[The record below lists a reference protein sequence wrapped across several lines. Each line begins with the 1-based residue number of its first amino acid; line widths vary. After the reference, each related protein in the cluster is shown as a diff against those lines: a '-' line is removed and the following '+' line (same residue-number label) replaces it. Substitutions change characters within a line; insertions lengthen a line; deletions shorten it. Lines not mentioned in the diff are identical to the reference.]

1 MTLANYNQL
10 NLYGLEN
17 ELTNFV
23 NLFEINKLPNKILIS
38 GQKGIGKSTLSYHL
52 INYIL
57 SKNEEFP
64 YNLDNYS
71 INENNRSFKLI
82 QNNSHTNFHLIDISS
97 EKKNIDISQ
106 IRNLIQKLEKSSF
119 NSKPRFILIDNIE
132 FLNVNSVNALLK
144 ILEEPPDNT
153 FFILI
158 NSNNEILPT
167 IKSRCLNFKIS
178 MSNKTT
184 LAVSNKLLG
193 CNINEIVNE
202 ELINYYFTPGK
213 IFNLIYFAKEN
224 KIDLKLLSIQKFL
237 NLIIDNLHYKKESKI
252 SYIIFD
258 FVEIFLS
265 KFMNKKYHDLHS
277 YFLKRIEDIKKFN
290 LDKESF
296 FLELKSKLLN
306 E

>member
-1 MTLANYNQL
+1 MFVASCPLRVSLFGGSTDNPSFIQKYGYGSVISFASTLKTYISLHQDKLGYNVDGGKFIINYSKR
-10 NLYGLEN
+10 E
-17 ELTNFV
+17 
-23 NLFEINKLPNKILIS
+23 EIN
-38 GQKGIGKSTLSYHL
+38 
-52 INYIL
+52 
-57 SKNEEFP
+57 
-64 YNLDNYS
+64 
-71 INENNRSFKLI
+71 
-82 QNNSHTNFHLIDISS
+82 
-97 EKKNIDISQ
+97 
-106 IRNLIQKLEKSSF
+106 
-119 NSKPRFILIDNIE
+119 
-132 FLNVNSVNALLK
+132 
-144 ILEEPPDNT
+144 
-153 FFILI
+153 
-158 NSNNEILPT
+158 
-167 IKSRCLNFKIS
+167 
-178 MSNKTT
+178 
-184 LAVSNKLLG
+184 
-193 CNINEIVNE
+193 NINEIVNE

-265 KFMNKKYHDLHS
+265 KFINKKYHDLHS

>member
-106 IRNLIQKLEKSSF
+106 N
-119 NSKPRFILIDNIE
+119 
-132 FLNVNSVNALLK
+132 
-144 ILEEPPDNT
+144 
-153 FFILI
+153 
-158 NSNNEILPT
+158 
-167 IKSRCLNFKIS
+167 
-178 MSNKTT
+178 
-184 LAVSNKLLG
+184 
-193 CNINEIVNE
+193 
-202 ELINYYFTPGK
+202 
-213 IFNLIYFAKEN
+213 
-224 KIDLKLLSIQKFL
+224 
-237 NLIIDNLHYKKESKI
+237 
-252 SYIIFD
+252 
-258 FVEIFLS
+258 
-265 KFMNKKYHDLHS
+265 
-277 YFLKRIEDIKKFN
+277 
-290 LDKESF
+290 
-296 FLELKSKLLN
+296 
-306 E
+306 

>member
-153 FFILI
+153 FLF
-158 NSNNEILPT
+158 
-167 IKSRCLNFKIS
+167 
-178 MSNKTT
+178 
-184 LAVSNKLLG
+184 
-193 CNINEIVNE
+193 
-202 ELINYYFTPGK
+202 
-213 IFNLIYFAKEN
+213 
-224 KIDLKLLSIQKFL
+224 
-237 NLIIDNLHYKKESKI
+237 
-252 SYIIFD
+252 
-258 FVEIFLS
+258 
-265 KFMNKKYHDLHS
+265 
-277 YFLKRIEDIKKFN
+277 
-290 LDKESF
+290 
-296 FLELKSKLLN
+296 
-306 E
+306 